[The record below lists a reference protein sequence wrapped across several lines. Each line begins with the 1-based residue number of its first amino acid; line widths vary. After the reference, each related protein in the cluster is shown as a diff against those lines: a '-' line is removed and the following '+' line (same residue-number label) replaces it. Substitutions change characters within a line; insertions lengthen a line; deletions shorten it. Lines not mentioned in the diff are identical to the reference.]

1 MNPLVSII
9 IPHFNSPVLLR
20 KLIMSIP
27 DKEEIQIIVVD
38 DNSTK
43 DIELYE
49 ACMKDFEERAV
60 FLKNNSGFKGAGS
73 SRNVGLKAARG
84 RWLLFAD
91 ADDYFLDN
99 LWDALAKHAGDQAD
113 IIFFAPTS
121 IDLMTGLE
129 SDRHRY
135 CKSLVEEYLSRK
147 ELGSETVLRYGF
159 DSPWSKLIRRGIVE
173 DNQIEFDNTRVAND
187 VMFSARC
194 AVAAK
199 EIKAGREVFYCITR
213 GTGTL
218 ATTGGADNFD
228 MRRRI
233 WEEKYLYLKENLAK
247 TEWKELDMR
256 GRFWIRR
263 TYCNKYGLGKTL
275 RVTAELI
282 GKGIRL

>member
-49 ACMKDFEERAV
+49 ACKTDFEERAV

-99 LWDALAKHAGDQAD
+99 LWDVLAKHASDQAD
-113 IIFFAPTS
+113 IIFFASTS
-121 IDLMTGLE
+121 IDLKTGLE

-135 CKSLVEEYLSRK
+135 SKTLIDEYLEKQNLKSK
-147 ELGSETVLRYGF
+147 AVLRYGF
-159 DSPWSKLIRRGIVE
+159 DSPWSKLIRRSIVE
-173 DNQIEFDNTRVAND
+173 ENHILFDATKVAND
-187 VMFSARC
+187 VMFSAKC
-194 AVAAK
+194 AVCAK
-199 EIKAGREVFYCITR
+199 KVMASSETFYCITR

-218 ATTGGADNFD
+218 ATTGGEDNFD
-228 MRRRI
+228 MRRRV
-233 WEEKYLYLKENLAK
+233 WEEKYLYLKENLPK

-263 TYCNKYGLGKTL
+263 TYCNKYGLGKTFK
-275 RVTAELI
+275 VTLELI